1 MLQDFLPFVVIGIA
15 TGAVYGL
22 AGVGLVLAY
31 KTSGIFN
38 LAYGAIAALTVF
50 VFYWLH
56 DEHGWPWGL
65 AAAVCVLVLGPVEG
79 LLMELLGRALE
90 RVGATLKVVAT
101 VGLLLLVLGVGELW
115 YGNNEVNFPPFLPTS
130 TIPILGVNIG
140 WDQITVTIISL
151 IATAVLYWF
160 FRSVRMGYAMR
171 GVVDNPD
178 LLSMTGENPIRV
190 RRWSWIISM
199 TFCSMAGLL
208 LAPGLSLNA
217 VIISTLVVYA
227 FGAAAIGGFS
237 SLPLT
242 FLGGLLVGIAGS
254 LSTKYSG
261 SITWLSGLPP
271 AIPFIVLFVALCV
284 TPKAKLAERRVVTTL
299 PVKKPWYAPWRVR
312 GATFAIGLVVLC
324 LIPSLVGDNLAIW
337 ASFLAD
343 AILLLALGLLV
354 RVSGQISLCHLAFAA
369 VGAASFAH
377 FTDSYHL
384 PWLLALLLA
393 MLVALPVG
401 AIVAIPAIRLSGLF
415 LALATLGFGIL
426 LQYLFYSTN
435 LMFGL
440 TTSGIPAP
448 RPDVSIFGLS
458 LASDKGFYYV
468 LLVAA
473 VLSTAAIMV
482 IQRSRLGR
490 LLGALA
496 DSPLALETQ
505 GATTNV
511 IKVLV
516 FCLSAAFASLA
527 GALIAVEFHYAVGAN
542 YDPFLSLVYV
552 ALVVIAI
559 GGEPWYALI
568 AALGVSI
575 IPGYL
580 TSNNVTT
587 YLQIFFGVMAAL
599 YAVFQN
605 RTASVPLRVRQLLDR
620 LCGRQPEE
628 AVTTEQVRR
637 AVADAAAAEEDS
649 AHRDGRLA
657 AATAVAAP
665 EAAAV
670 EGRGAASGLEVRGLS
685 VRFGGVHAVQ
695 DVTLMAPMGSI
706 TGLVGPNGAGK
717 TTTFNACSGLVR
729 PSEGDIVLHGRN
741 VTSLG
746 PAGRS
751 RFGLG
756 RSFQRVELFTSLTVR
771 ENVALG
777 REASLAGANPARQL
791 VSSTAQRTM
800 VRRAVDDAMEL
811 TGIGPLADLQAG
823 LLPTGQRRMVEL
835 ARVLA
840 GPFDLLLLDEPSSGL
855 DASET
860 RRFGEILRGAVAE
873 RGIGILLVEHDM
885 ALVRQV
891 CQHIYVLDFGR
902 LVFEGSGAEMLASP
916 IVRSAYLGSEG
927 VEAGLAVSGASP
939 PGAIPSVG
947 SSDA

>member
-1 MLQDFLPFVVIGIA
+1 MQDFLPFIVIGIA

-65 AAAVCVLVLGPVEG
+65 AAAVCVLVIGPAEG

-101 VGLLLLVLGVGELW
+101 VGLLLIVLGVGELW

-130 TIPILGVNIG
+130 TVPILGVNVG
-140 WDQITVTIISL
+140 WDQITVTIVSL

-160 FRSVRMGYAMR
+160 FRFVRMGYAMR

-190 RRWSWIISM
+190 RRWAWIISM

-254 LSTKYSG
+254 LTTKYSG

-271 AIPFIVLFVALCV
+271 AIPFIVLFLALCV

-312 GATFAIGLVVLC
+312 GATFAIGLVVLS
-324 LIPSLVGDNLAIW
+324 LIPNLVGDHLAIW

-343 AILLLALGLLV
+343 AILLLSLGLLV

-393 MLVALPVG
+393 MLVAVPVG

-473 VLSTAAIMV
+473 VLSTAVIMV
-482 IQRSRLGR
+482 IQRSRMGR

-516 FCLSAAFASLA
+516 FCLSAGFASLA

-575 IPGYL
+575 IPGYF

-587 YLQIFFGVMAAL
+587 YLQIFFGVMAAA
-599 YAVFQN
+599 YAVFER
-605 RTASVPLRVRQLLDR
+605 RTATVPLRVRQFLDR
-620 LCGRQPEE
+620 LGGRQPEE

-637 AVADAAAAEEDS
+637 AVADVVATEEDAARLDGHLAAAA
-649 AHRDGRLA
+649 GV
-657 AATAVAAP
+657 TAV

-670 EGRGAASGLEVRGLS
+670 EARGGTSGLEVRRLS
-685 VRFGGVHAVQ
+685 VRFGGVSAVQ
-695 DVTLMAPMGSI
+695 NLTLTAPMRSI

-729 PSEGDIVLHGRN
+729 PSDGAIMLHGRN

-756 RSFQRVELFTSLTVR
+756 RSFQRVELFSSLTVR

-777 REASLAGANPARQL
+777 REASLAGANPVRQL
-791 VSSTAQRTM
+791 VSGTAQRAT
-800 VRRAVDDAMEL
+800 VRRAVEDAMDL

-855 DASET
+855 DAGET
-860 RRFGEILRGAVAE
+860 RRFGEILTGTVAE
-873 RGIGILLVEHDM
+873 RGVGILLVEHDM

-891 CQHIYVLDFGR
+891 CENIYVLDFGQM
-902 LVFEGSGAEMLASP
+902 VFEGTAAEMLASP

-927 VEAGLAVSGASP
+927 VMAGADLAGASP
-939 PGAIPSVG
+939 PRGVPSVG
-947 SSDA
+947 LSGA

>member
-1 MLQDFLPFVVIGIA
+1 MPFIVIGLA

-56 DEHGWPWGL
+56 DEHGWPWGI
-65 AAAVCVLVLGPVEG
+65 AAAVCVLVLGPAEG

-101 VGLLLLVLGVGELW
+101 VGLLLIALGIGELW

-130 TIPILGVNIG
+130 TVPILGVNVG
-140 WDQITVTIISL
+140 WDQITVTIISI
-151 IATAVLYWF
+151 IATAVLYYF
-160 FRSVRMGYAMR
+160 FRFVRMGFAMR

-190 RRWSWIISM
+190 RRWAWVISM

-217 VIISTLVVYA
+217 EIISTLVVYA
-227 FGAAAIGGFS
+227 FGAAAIGYFS

-242 FLGGLLVGIAGS
+242 FLGGLLIGIAGS
-254 LSTKYSG
+254 LATKYAVSVN
-261 SITWLSGLPP
+261 WLSGLPP
-271 AIPFIVLFVALCV
+271 AIPFIVLFLALVV
-284 TPKAKLAERRVVTTL
+284 TPKARLAERRVVTTL
-299 PVKKPWYAPWRVR
+299 PVRKAWYAPWSVR
-312 GATFAIGLVVLC
+312 LAVFAVVIAVLC
-324 LIPSLVGDNLAIW
+324 LVPNLVGDHLAIW

-343 AILLLALGLLV
+343 AILLLSLGLLV

-369 VGAASFAH
+369 VGAAAFGHFA
-377 FTDSYHL
+377 DSYHM

-393 MLVALPVG
+393 TLVAVPVG
-401 AIVAIPAIRLSGLF
+401 AIVSIPAIRLSGLF

-426 LQYLFYSTN
+426 LQYLFYPTN

-440 TTSGIPAP
+440 TTAGIPAP
-448 RPDVSIFGLS
+448 RPNLSVFGLS
-458 LASDKGFYYV
+458 LASDRGFYYV
-468 LLVAA
+468 LLAAA
-473 VLSTAAIMV
+473 VLSTLVIIM
-482 IQRSRLGR
+482 IQRSRMGR

-496 DSPLALETQ
+496 DSPVALETQ

-511 IKVLV
+511 IKVSI
-516 FCLSAAFASLA
+516 FCISAAFASLA
-527 GALIAVEFHYAVGAN
+527 GALMAIEIHYAVGSN
-542 YDPFLSLVYV
+542 YDPFESLVYV

-575 IPGYL
+575 IPGYF
-580 TSNNVTT
+580 TGSNVTT
-587 YLQIFFGVMAAL
+587 YLQIIFGVAAAT
-599 YAVFQN
+599 YAVFVS
-605 RTASVPLRVRQLLDR
+605 RTASVPLKVRQFLDR
-620 LCGRQPEE
+620 LGGRQPEQ
-628 AVTTEQVRR
+628 AVTEEQVRR
-637 AVADAAAAEEDS
+637 ALVQAAASEEDAA
-649 AHRDGRLA
+649 RLDKRVTA
-657 AATAVAAP
+657 GATT
-665 EAAAV
+665 V
-670 EGRGAASGLEVRGLS
+670 EPANGLEVRGLS
-685 VRFGGVHAVQ
+685 VRYGGVMATQ
-695 DVTLMAPMGSI
+695 DVSLTAPMACI

-717 TTTFNACSGLVR
+717 TTTFNACSGLVK
-729 PSEGDIVLHGRN
+729 PKEGRVLLHGRD

-756 RSFQRVELFTSLTVR
+756 RSFQRVELFSSLTVR

-777 REASLAGANPARQL
+777 RESSMAGANPVRQL
-791 VSSTAQRTM
+791 VSTAAQRAI
-800 VRRAVDDAMEL
+800 VSRAVEEAIEL
-811 TGIGPLADLQAG
+811 TGIGPLTNLQAG
-823 LLPTGQRRMVEL
+823 LLPVGQRRMVEL

-840 GPFDLLLLDEPSSGL
+840 GPFDMLLLDEPSSGL
-855 DASET
+855 DGAET
-860 RRFGEILRGAVAE
+860 ERFGEILTSAVAD
-873 RGIGILLVEHDM
+873 RGLGILLVEHDM

-891 CQHIYVLDFGR
+891 CRNIYVLDFGQ
-902 LVFEGSGAEMLASP
+902 LVFEGTPTEMLASP
-916 IVRSAYLGSEG
+916 VVRSAYLGSDG
-927 VEAGLAVSGASP
+927 DSVPGASPAPSSGAS
-939 PGAIPSVG
+939 GA
-947 SSDA
+947 

>member
-1 MLQDFLPFVVIGIA
+1 
-15 TGAVYGL
+15 
-22 AGVGLVLAY
+22 
-31 KTSGIFN
+31 
-38 LAYGAIAALTVF
+38 
-50 VFYWLH
+50 
-56 DEHGWPWGL
+56 
-65 AAAVCVLVLGPVEG
+65 
-79 LLMELLGRALE
+79 
-90 RVGATLKVVAT
+90 
-101 VGLLLLVLGVGELW
+101 
-115 YGNNEVNFPPFLPTS
+115 
-130 TIPILGVNIG
+130 
-140 WDQITVTIISL
+140 
-151 IATAVLYWF
+151 
-160 FRSVRMGYAMR
+160 
-171 GVVDNPD
+171 
-178 LLSMTGENPIRV
+178 
-190 RRWSWIISM
+190 
-199 TFCSMAGLL
+199 
-208 LAPGLSLNA
+208 
-217 VIISTLVVYA
+217 
-227 FGAAAIGGFS
+227 
-237 SLPLT
+237 
-242 FLGGLLVGIAGS
+242 
-254 LSTKYSG
+254 
-261 SITWLSGLPP
+261 
-271 AIPFIVLFVALCV
+271 
-284 TPKAKLAERRVVTTL
+284 
-299 PVKKPWYAPWRVR
+299 
-312 GATFAIGLVVLC
+312 
-324 LIPSLVGDNLAIW
+324 VGDNLAIW

-343 AILLLALGLLV
+343 AILLLSLGLLV

-568 AALGVSI
+568 AALGVSV

-605 RTASVPLRVRQLLDR
+605 RTASVPLRVRQFLDR
-620 LCGRQPEE
+620 LGGRQPEE

-649 AHRDGRLA
+649 ARRDGRLA
-657 AATAVAAP
+657 AVTAVAAP
-665 EAAAV
+665 DAAAV

-695 DVTLMAPMGSI
+695 DVTLTAPMGSI

-746 PAGRS
+746 SAGRS

-873 RGIGILLVEHDM
+873 RGVGILLVEHDM

-939 PGAIPSVG
+939 PGAVPSMG

>member
-1 MLQDFLPFVVIGIA
+1 MQDFLPFIVIGLA

-65 AAAVCVLVLGPVEG
+65 AAVVCVLVIGPAEG

-90 RVGATLKVVAT
+90 RAGATLKVVAT

-130 TIPILGVNIG
+130 TIPILGVNVG

-160 FRSVRMGYAMR
+160 FRSVRLGYAIR

-190 RRWSWIISM
+190 RRWAWIISM

-242 FLGGLLVGIAGS
+242 FVGGLLVGIAGS
-254 LSTKYSG
+254 LATKYSG

-284 TPKAKLAERRVVTTL
+284 TPKSKLAERRVVTTL

-312 GATFAIGLVVLC
+312 GVTFAIGLVVLG
-324 LIPSLVGDNLAIW
+324 LIPNLVGDHLAIW

-343 AILLLALGLLV
+343 AILLLSLGLLV

-377 FTDSYHL
+377 FTDSFHL

-468 LLVAA
+468 LLLAM
-473 VLSTAAIMV
+473 VLSTAVIMV
-482 IQRSRLGR
+482 IQRTRMGR

-575 IPGYL
+575 IPGYF

-587 YLQIFFGVMAAL
+587 YLQIFFGVMAAV
-599 YAVFQN
+599 YAVFQS
-605 RTASVPLRVRQLLDR
+605 RTATVPLRVRQFLDR
-620 LCGRQPEE
+620 LGGRRPEQT
-628 AVTTEQVRR
+628 VTTEQLRR
-637 AVADAAAAEEDS
+637 VVADAATTEED
-649 AHRDGRLA
+649 AARRDGRIA
-657 AATAVAAP
+657 AVAATAGG
-665 EAAAV
+665 EAVAV
-670 EGRGAASGLEVRGLS
+670 EPRRETIGLEVRGLS
-685 VRFGGVHAVQ
+685 VRFGGVAAVQ
-695 DVTLMAPMGSI
+695 EVSLAAPMGSI

-729 PSEGDIVLHGRN
+729 PSEGEIVLHGRN
-741 VTSLG
+741 VTPLG

-751 RFGLG
+751 RIGLG
-756 RSFQRVELFTSLTVR
+756 RSFQRVELFSSLTVR

-791 VSSTAQRTM
+791 VSSTAQRAT
-800 VRRAVDDAMEL
+800 VRKAVDEAMEL

-855 DASET
+855 DAGET
-860 RRFGEILRGAVAE
+860 RRFGEILLAAVAV
-873 RGIGILLVEHDM
+873 RGVGILLVEHDM

-891 CQHIYVLDFGR
+891 CRNIYVLDFGQM
-902 LVFEGSGAEMLASP
+902 VFEGSAAEMLASP
-916 IVRSAYLGSEG
+916 VVRSAYLGSESGMADAAAGAPPPG
-927 VEAGLAVSGASP
+927 VHPPTGAS
-939 PGAIPSVG
+939 
-947 SSDA
+947 DA

>member
-1 MLQDFLPFVVIGIA
+1 MQEFLPFIVIGIA

-65 AAAVCVLVLGPVEG
+65 AAIVCVFVIGPAEG

-101 VGLLLLVLGVGELW
+101 VGLLLIILGVGELW

-130 TIPILGVNIG
+130 TIPILGVNVG

-160 FRSVRMGYAMR
+160 FRSVRVGYAMR

-190 RRWSWIISM
+190 RRWAWIISM

-254 LSTKYSG
+254 LATKYSG

-271 AIPFIVLFVALCV
+271 AIPFIVLFLALCV

-299 PVKKPWYAPWRVR
+299 PVKKSWYAPWRVR
-312 GATFAIGLVVLC
+312 GATFAVGLVILC
-324 LIPSLVGDNLAIW
+324 LIPNLVGDDLAIW

-343 AILLLALGLLV
+343 AILLLSLGLLV

-369 VGAASFAH
+369 VGAAAFAH

-401 AIVAIPAIRLSGLF
+401 AIVSIPAIRLSGLF

-473 VLSTAAIMV
+473 VISTAVIMV

-527 GALIAVEFHYAVGAN
+527 GALIAIEFHYAVGAN
-542 YDPFLSLVYV
+542 YDPFESLVYV

-559 GGEPWYALI
+559 GGEPWYALL

-575 IPGYL
+575 IPGYF

-599 YAVFQN
+599 YVVFES
-605 RTASVPLRVRQLLDR
+605 RTATVPLRVRQFLDR
-620 LCGRQPEE
+620 LGGRQPEE
-628 AVTTEQVRR
+628 TAATERIRR
-637 AVADAAAAEEDS
+637 ALVDAATSEENAAHQDS
-649 AHRDGRLA
+649 GLA
-657 AATAVAAP
+657 AATASEARVVETPAATI
-665 EAAAV
+665 
-670 EGRGAASGLEVRGLS
+670 GLEVRGLS
-685 VRFGGVHAVQ
+685 VRFGGVSAVRE
-695 DVTLMAPMGSI
+695 VSLTAPMASI

-729 PSEGDIVLHGRN
+729 PSDGEIILHGRD

-746 PAGRS
+746 PSGRS

-756 RSFQRVELFTSLTVR
+756 RSFQRVELFSSLTVR

-777 REASLAGANPARQL
+777 REASFAGANPARQL
-791 VSSTAQRTM
+791 VSSTAQRTT
-800 VRRAVDDAMEL
+800 VRRAVEDAIEL

-840 GPFDLLLLDEPSSGL
+840 GPFDLFLLDEPSSGL
-855 DASET
+855 DAIET
-860 RRFGEILRGAVAE
+860 RRFGEILTGAIAE
-873 RGIGILLVEHDM
+873 RGVGILLVEHDM

-891 CQHIYVLDFGR
+891 CQNIYVLDFGQMI
-902 LVFEGSGAEMLASP
+902 FEGTASEMLASP
-916 IVRSAYLGSEG
+916 IVRNAYLGSGDGMTEDA
-927 VEAGLAVSGASP
+927 VAGAPAGGAVPPVGAN
-939 PGAIPSVG
+939 GA
-947 SSDA
+947 

>member
-1 MLQDFLPFVVIGIA
+1 MLEFLPFIVIGIA

-65 AAAVCVLVLGPVEG
+65 AAVVCVFVIGPAEG

-101 VGLLLLVLGVGELW
+101 VGLLLIVLGVGELW
-115 YGNNEVNFPPFLPTS
+115 YGNNEVNFPSFLPTS
-130 TIPILGVNIG
+130 TVPILGVNVG
-140 WDQITVTIISL
+140 WDQITVTIISV

-160 FRSVRMGYAMR
+160 FRSVRMGFAMR

-190 RRWSWIISM
+190 RRWAWVISM

-227 FGAAAIGGFS
+227 FGAAAIGAFS

-242 FLGGLLVGIAGS
+242 FLGGLFVGIAGS
-254 LSTKYSG
+254 LVTKYSG
-261 SITWLSGLPP
+261 TITWLSGLPP

-284 TPKAKLAERRVVTTL
+284 TPKAKLAERRIVTTL
-299 PVKKPWYAPWRVR
+299 PVKKSWYAPWRVR

-324 LIPSLVGDNLAIW
+324 LIPNLVGDDLAIW

-343 AILLLALGLLV
+343 AILLLSLGLLV

-369 VGAASFAH
+369 VGAAAFAH

-384 PWLLALLLA
+384 PWLLALLFA

-401 AIVAIPAIRLSGLF
+401 AIVSIPAIRLSGLF

-473 VLSTAAIMV
+473 VISTAVIMV

-516 FCLSAAFASLA
+516 FCLSAGFASLA

-542 YDPFLSLVYV
+542 YDPFESLVYV

-575 IPGYL
+575 IPGYV

-587 YLQIFFGVMAAL
+587 YLQILFGVLAAA
-599 YAVFQN
+599 YAVFQS
-605 RTASVPLRVRQLLDR
+605 RTATVPLRVRQLLDR
-620 LCGRQPEE
+620 LGGRHPEE
-628 AVTTEQVRR
+628 TATTEQVRR
-637 AVADAAAAEEDS
+637 ALVDAATTEEDAARQDS
-649 AHRDGRLA
+649 DL
-657 AATAVAAP
+657 AATAS
-665 EAAAV
+665 EARRQWHPGSVNRA
-670 EGRGAASGLEVRGLS
+670 RGPGALGPVRGCE
-685 VRFGGVHAVQ
+685 RR
-695 DVTLMAPMGSI
+695 
-706 TGLVGPNGAGK
+706 TGRESHGTNGINHRSRRAERRRKDDDIQRVFGAGEGERRQDH
-717 TTTFNACSGLVR
+717 AAR
-729 PSEGDIVLHGRN
+729 PRRHVTGTLRTVPLRARPVL
-741 VTSLG
+741 
-746 PAGRS
+746 PAGRALLLPHGARERGPRPGGLARRGQPRTSAGEQHRAARHGAQGCRGRDGADGNWSAGRPPS
-751 RFGLG
+751 RATSDRPAPHG
-756 RSFQRVELFTSLTVR
+756 RT
-771 ENVALG
+771 
-777 REASLAGANPARQL
+777 GARPC
-791 VSSTAQRTM
+791 
-800 VRRAVDDAMEL
+800 RAVRSL
-811 TGIGPLADLQAG
+811 
-823 LLPTGQRRMVEL
+823 L
-835 ARVLA
+835 ARRTFLGA
-840 GPFDLLLLDEPSSGL
+840 RRHGDE
-855 DASET
+855 T
-860 RRFGEILRGAVAE
+860 LRGDPGR
-873 RGIGILLVEHDM
+873 RG
-885 ALVRQV
+885 R
-891 CQHIYVLDFGR
+891 
-902 LVFEGSGAEMLASP
+902 
-916 IVRSAYLGSEG
+916 
-927 VEAGLAVSGASP
+927 
-939 PGAIPSVG
+939 
-947 SSDA
+947 

>member
-1 MLQDFLPFVVIGIA
+1 MQDFLPFIVIGIA

-65 AAAVCVLVLGPVEG
+65 AAAVCVLVIGPAEG

-90 RVGATLKVVAT
+90 RVGATLRVVAT
-101 VGLLLLVLGVGELW
+101 VGLLLIVLGVGELW

-130 TIPILGVNIG
+130 TVPILGVNVG

-190 RRWSWIISM
+190 RRWAWIISM
-199 TFCSMAGLL
+199 TFCSLAGLL

-227 FGAAAIGGFS
+227 FGAAAIGAFS

-254 LSTKYSG
+254 LATKYSG

-271 AIPFIVLFVALCV
+271 AIPFIVLFLALCV

-299 PVKKPWYAPWRVR
+299 PVKKSWYAPWRVR
-312 GATFAIGLVVLC
+312 GVTFAIGLIVLC
-324 LIPSLVGDNLAIW
+324 LIPNLVGDDLAIW

-343 AILLLALGLLV
+343 AILLLSLGLLV

-369 VGAASFAH
+369 VGAAAFAH
-377 FTDSYHL
+377 FSDSYHL
-384 PWLLALLLA
+384 PWLLALLFA
-393 MLVALPVG
+393 MLIALPVG

-473 VLSTAAIMV
+473 VLSTAVIMV

-516 FCLSAAFASLA
+516 FCLSAGFASLA

-542 YDPFLSLVYV
+542 YDPFESLVYV

-575 IPGYL
+575 IPGYF
-580 TSNNVTT
+580 TSSNVTT
-587 YLQIFFGVMAAL
+587 YLQILFGVLAAT
-599 YAVFQN
+599 YAVFES
-605 RTASVPLRVRQLLDR
+605 RTAAVPLRVRQLLDR
-620 LCGRQPEE
+620 LGGRRPEE
-628 AVTTEQVRR
+628 TVTTEQIRR
-637 AVADAAAAEEDS
+637 AVVDAAATEEDT
-649 AHRDGRLA
+649 ARRDTGLV
-657 AATAVAAP
+657 AVAATG
-665 EAAAV
+665 AAV
-670 EGRGAASGLEVRGLS
+670 GNPPGVAIGLEVRGLS
-685 VRFGGVHAVQ
+685 VRFGGVSAVQ
-695 DVTLMAPMGSI
+695 GVSLSAPMESI

-717 TTTFNACSGLVR
+717 TTTFNVCSGLVR
-729 PSEGDIVLHGRN
+729 PSDGEIMLHGRD
-741 VTSLG
+741 VSSLG
-746 PAGRS
+746 ASGRS
-751 RFGLG
+751 RLGLG
-756 RSFQRVELFTSLTVR
+756 RSFQRVELFSSLTVR

-791 VSSTAQRTM
+791 VSSSAAACHGTRSRRGRDRAHRYRTPGGPPGRAASDRSAPDGRAGARA
-800 VRRAVDDAMEL
+800 RRAVR
-811 TGIGPLADLQAG
+811 PL
-823 LLPTGQRRMVEL
+823 V
-835 ARVLA
+835 AR
-840 GPFDLLLLDEPSSGL
+840 
-855 DASET
+855 
-860 RRFGEILRGAVAE
+860 
-873 RGIGILLVEHDM
+873 
-885 ALVRQV
+885 
-891 CQHIYVLDFGR
+891 
-902 LVFEGSGAEMLASP
+902 
-916 IVRSAYLGSEG
+916 
-927 VEAGLAVSGASP
+927 
-939 PGAIPSVG
+939 
-947 SSDA
+947 

>member
-1 MLQDFLPFVVIGIA
+1 M
-15 TGAVYGL
+15 
-22 AGVGLVLAY
+22 
-31 KTSGIFN
+31 
-38 LAYGAIAALTVF
+38 
-50 VFYWLH
+50 
-56 DEHGWPWGL
+56 
-65 AAAVCVLVLGPVEG
+65 
-79 LLMELLGRALE
+79 
-90 RVGATLKVVAT
+90 
-101 VGLLLLVLGVGELW
+101 
-115 YGNNEVNFPPFLPTS
+115 
-130 TIPILGVNIG
+130 
-140 WDQITVTIISL
+140 
-151 IATAVLYWF
+151 
-160 FRSVRMGYAMR
+160 
-171 GVVDNPD
+171 
-178 LLSMTGENPIRV
+178 
-190 RRWSWIISM
+190 
-199 TFCSMAGLL
+199 
-208 LAPGLSLNA
+208 
-217 VIISTLVVYA
+217 
-227 FGAAAIGGFS
+227 
-237 SLPLT
+237 
-242 FLGGLLVGIAGS
+242 
-254 LSTKYSG
+254 
-261 SITWLSGLPP
+261 
-271 AIPFIVLFVALCV
+271 
-284 TPKAKLAERRVVTTL
+284 
-299 PVKKPWYAPWRVR
+299 KKSWYAPWRVR
-312 GATFAIGLVVLC
+312 GATFAVGLVVLC
-324 LIPSLVGDNLAIW
+324 LIPNLVGYDLAIW

-343 AILLLALGLLV
+343 AILLLSLGLLV

-369 VGAASFAH
+369 VGAAAFAH

-384 PWLLALLLA
+384 PWLLALLFA
-393 MLVALPVG
+393 MLVAVPVG

-473 VLSTAAIMV
+473 VVSTAVIMV

-516 FCLSAAFASLA
+516 FCLSAGFASLA

-542 YDPFLSLVYV
+542 YDPFESLVYV

-575 IPGYL
+575 IPGYV
-580 TSNNVTT
+580 TSNNITT
-587 YLQIFFGVMAAL
+587 YLQILFGVLAAA
-599 YAVFQN
+599 YAVFQS
-605 RTASVPLRVRQLLDR
+605 RTATVPLRVRQFLDR
-620 LCGRQPEE
+620 LGGRQPAET
-628 AVTTEQVRR
+628 ATTEQVRR
-637 AVADAAAAEEDS
+637 ALVDAATTEEDAARQDS
-649 AHRDGRLA
+649 GLA
-657 AATAVAAP
+657 AATARETRVGVSDTP
-665 EAAAV
+665 
-670 EGRGAASGLEVRGLS
+670 AASIGLEVRGLS
-685 VRFGGVHAVQ
+685 VRFGGVSAVR
-695 DVTLMAPMGSI
+695 DVNLTAPMGSI

-729 PSEGDIVLHGRN
+729 PSDGEIILHGRD

-746 PAGRS
+746 PSGRS

-756 RSFQRVELFTSLTVR
+756 RSFQRVELFSSLTVR

-791 VSSTAQRTM
+791 VSSTGQRAT
-800 VRRAVDDAMEL
+800 VRKAVEDAMEL

-840 GPFDLLLLDEPSSGL
+840 GPFDLFLLDEPSSGL
-855 DASET
+855 DAMET
-860 RRFGEILRGAVAE
+860 RRFGEILVGAVAE
-873 RGIGILLVEHDM
+873 RGVGILLVEHDM

-891 CQHIYVLDFGR
+891 CQNIYLLDFGQMI
-902 LVFEGSGAEMLASP
+902 FEGTAAEMLTSP
-916 IVRSAYLGSEG
+916 IVRNAYLGSESG
-927 VEAGLAVSGASP
+927 MTDDAVAGAPPRNAVPPVGASGA
-939 PGAIPSVG
+939 
-947 SSDA
+947 